1 MVHFGSMAATPL
13 DIRVQDIDHCGIVA
27 GICDE
32 MNLVEQINRLL
43 GTHSQE
49 IISAG
54 QVVKAMILNG
64 LGFVSAPLYLFE
76 KFFVGKATEH
86 LLGEG
91 ICPEHLN
98 DDRLGRVLDK
108 LYEAGLTE
116 VFVTVALCAARKFGV
131 KMDSLHLD
139 SSSFHVDGDYISNT
153 TCEEAEARGI
163 EITYGYSRDHRPDL
177 KQFILDLMCSGDGDI
192 PLYLRVADGNE
203 SDTAMFATIIAD
215 FKQQWQIDALF
226 VADAALYTEENLQQ
240 MKQLRWASRVPGTL
254 TTAKMLL
261 ENMPQEAFNDSVIFG
276 YGIAPCC
283 SEYGGVRQ
291 RWLVIE
297 SQARKEADLKQL
309 EKRLTKHLS
318 KAQSEL
324 RQLSQQE
331 FACSKDALIA
341 AQRLSCKLPLHQLKD
356 IQVKEVK
363 KHTGRGR
370 PRKNSSPTF
379 YYQIDALLEPKE
391 IALAVE
397 IKRAGRFILATN
409 VLDDRELSDD
419 DVLREYKAQ
428 QSTERGFRFL
438 KDPLFFTS
446 SVFLNS
452 TERVA
457 ALAMVMGLCL
467 LVYSLGQ
474 RALRQ
479 ALERAKKTIDNQLGK
494 PTSTPSLRWV
504 FQCFMSIY
512 LLTIANVKQIANLT
526 VERRWI
532 LQFLGAP
539 CRKYY
544 LLT

>member
-1 MVHFGSMAATPL
+1 MTASPS
-13 DIRVQDIDHCGIVA
+13 DIKVQDIDHCGIVA

-43 GTHSQE
+43 GTHAQE

-91 ICPEHLN
+91 IRPEHLN

-139 SSSFHVDGDYISNT
+139 SSSFHVDGDYINKAT
-153 TCEEAEARGI
+153 QEEAQPTGI

-177 KQFILDLMCSGDGDI
+177 KQFIIDMMCSGDGDI

-203 SDTAMFATIIAD
+203 SDSTMFATIIAD
-215 FKQQWQIDALF
+215 FKRQWQIDALF

-240 MKQLRWASRVPGTL
+240 MKHLRWVSRVPVTL
-254 TTAKMLL
+254 TAAKILL
-261 ENMPQEAFNDSVIFG
+261 DNMPQEAFNQSVMSG
-276 YGIAPCC
+276 YRIAPTC
-283 SEYGGVRQ
+283 SEYGGVQQ
-291 RWLVIE
+291 RWLVVE
-297 SQARKEADLKQL
+297 SQARKDADLKQL
-309 EKRLTKHLS
+309 EKRLTKQLL

-324 RQLSQQE
+324 RQLLNQE

-341 AQRLSCKLPLHQLKD
+341 AQRLSSKLPLHQLTN
-356 IQVKEVK
+356 IHVKEIK

-370 PRKNSSPTF
+370 PTKDSSPTF
-379 YYQIDALLEPKE
+379 YYQVDATLEPKE
-391 IALAVE
+391 IAIAIE
-397 IKRAGRFILATN
+397 TKRAGRFILATN
-409 VLDDRELSDD
+409 VLDTEKLSDE

-452 TERVA
+452 TQRVA

-494 PTSTPSLRWV
+494 PTSTPTLRWV
-504 FQCFMSIY
+504 FQCFMSIH
-512 LLTIANVKQIANLT
+512 LVTVAQIKQIANLT
-526 VERRWI
+526 HERQWI
-532 LQFLGAP
+532 LQFFGAP

-544 LLT
+544 LLS

>member
-1 MVHFGSMAATPL
+1 MLHFRSMTASL
-13 DIRVQDIDHCGIVA
+13 NIRVQDIDHCGIVA

-91 ICPEHLN
+91 IRPEHLN

-139 SSSFHVDGDYISNT
+139 SSSFHVDGDYINNAT
-153 TCEEAEARGI
+153 AEDAEAGGI

-203 SDTAMFATIIAD
+203 SDSAIFATIIAD
-215 FKQQWQIDALF
+215 FKRQWQIDALF
-226 VADAALYTEENLQQ
+226 VADAALYTEDNLQQ
-240 MKQLRWASRVPGTL
+240 MKHLRWVSRVPATL
-254 TTAKMLL
+254 TAAKMLL
-261 ENMPQEAFNDSVIFG
+261 EDMPEVAFNDSAMPG
-276 YGIAPCC
+276 YRIAPSC

-291 RWLVIE
+291 SWLVVE

-309 EKRLTKHLS
+309 EKRLIKKLS
-318 KAQSEL
+318 VAQSEL
-324 RQLSQQE
+324 RQLSNQE

-341 AQRLSCKLPLHQLKD
+341 AQRLSSKLPLHQLAN

-370 PRKNSSPTF
+370 PSKDAAPTF
-379 YYQIDALLEPKE
+379 YYQVDATLEPKE
-391 IALAVE
+391 IAIAIE
-397 IKRAGRFILATN
+397 TKRAGRFILATN
-409 VLDDRELSDD
+409 VLDAEELSDE

-457 ALAMVMGLCL
+457 ALAMIMGLCL

-479 ALERAKKTIDNQLGK
+479 ALERAKKLLIISWVNQLLLPPYVGCSNVLCQFIWLPSPK
-494 PTSTPSLRWV
+494 SSKLPT
-504 FQCFMSIY
+504 
-512 LLTIANVKQIANLT
+512 
-526 VERRWI
+526 
-532 LQFLGAP
+532 
-539 CRKYY
+539 
-544 LLT
+544 